1 MPMVGVGLRQGK
13 NVSEGNMSAK
23 KERKKDNI
31 HFTVQKE
38 GEQMLS
44 FRDNVFVHATRFK
57 KV

>member
-1 MPMVGVGLRQGK
+1 MSLTPIGVRLRQGV

-23 KERKKDNI
+23 KENI
-31 HFTVQKE
+31 HFTVQKA

-44 FRDNVFVHATRFK
+44 FRENVFVHATGFK